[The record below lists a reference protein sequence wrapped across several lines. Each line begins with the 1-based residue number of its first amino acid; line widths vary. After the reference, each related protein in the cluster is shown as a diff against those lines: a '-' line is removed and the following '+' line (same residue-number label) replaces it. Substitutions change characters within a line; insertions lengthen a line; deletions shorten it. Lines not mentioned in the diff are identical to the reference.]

1 MEMKEQSL
9 TVIEAI
15 KQRRSIKMFNG
26 QPIDREDLMS
36 IIDDAVWAPNHGNRQ
51 PWRLVVACGPELE
64 PLKDLIREFAVPN
77 WKELSEDELQSKMS
91 KFSLPGAYA
100 FVVIPEDA
108 RQKERLEDFAAASSF
123 IQNMQ
128 LLAWDKGIGA
138 CWKTPAW
145 LDNPKF
151 REPMGVKSG
160 ERIIGMLQ
168 FGYYD
173 LVPKEKPR
181 KSASEIVTIFGE

>member
-1 MEMKEQSL
+1 
-9 TVIEAI
+9 
-15 KQRRSIKMFNG
+15 
-26 QPIDREDLMS
+26 
-36 IIDDAVWAPNHGNRQ
+36 
-51 PWRLVVACGPELE
+51 
-64 PLKDLIREFAVPN
+64 
-77 WKELSEDELQSKMS
+77 
-91 KFSLPGAYA
+91 
-100 FVVIPEDA
+100 
-108 RQKERLEDFAAASSF
+108 
-123 IQNMQ
+123 MQ

>member
-1 MEMKEQSL
+1 MKEQSL

-15 KQRRSIKMFNG
+15 TQRRSIKMFNG

-36 IIDDAVWAPNHGNRQ
+36 IIDNAVWAPNHGNRQ
-51 PWRLVVACGPELE
+51 PWRLVVACDSELE

-108 RQKERLEDFAAASSF
+108 RQKERLEDFAAASCF

-151 REPMGVKSG
+151 REPMGVKPG